1 MNSIRRRLFQLL
13 RSPLGL
19 AVSLLSLF
27 LPLVLCA
34 LGAVPLSIALPLA
47 LFLPPVSLLVL
58 ASTLMGTKA
67 LLAEADRERSRG
79 DREKLRR
86 VAEAR
91 RSLSLVRVADAA
103 LKKALAAVSLQAGR
117 YLEAVD
123 RGLARDPSVEEGVL
137 QALALLIDWQRAQ
150 DLGAQD
156 LGTRTA
162 AMHPA
167 LAPLNTASGASSELS
182 ARILSS
188 LEKTAGDLEAALSF
202 SAGYDALVEK
212 QSVREEL
219 E

>member
-1 MNSIRRRLFQLL
+1 
-13 RSPLGL
+13 
-19 AVSLLSLF
+19 
-27 LPLVLCA
+27 
-34 LGAVPLSIALPLA
+34 
-47 LFLPPVSLLVL
+47 
-58 ASTLMGTKA
+58 MGTKA